1 MTRDGKPK
9 DPGQATQDKA
19 TLRNVARL
27 AGVSVATVSR
37 VMTGKARVSQEI
49 AERVLKSASDIG
61 VDLNRWNKSRLI
73 AFLLCNRAVLH
84 PFHSHILLG
93 AEASVAEQ
101 GWNMLFV
108 ALHYSPSQY
117 WRDIHIPRILERR
130 DLASGFIIAGT
141 SSQNLLDFL
150 KYERVPYAVLGN
162 NVVGEWRPEEHDVVY
177 FDDTQGAVEVTSYLL
192 SLGHRDIWYVG
203 NTQLPWDRRRY
214 EGYCQAMQAQG
225 LKPLLSEIDSQKD
238 EELGF
243 LATKS
248 LFSRGKPV
256 TAIFAGGDPTVEGVY
271 KALRDCGLRIPED
284 VSVAGFNDVEAKS
297 MHPALTSVRVFTE
310 QIGRQLSRMVLNRI
324 ENAGLAKQHIT
335 IPTQLIKRESCRSL
349 PVMTEGAGEG
359 TIQRTGTADLP

>member
-1 MTRDGKPK
+1 MTSNGKPTE
-9 DPGQATQDKA
+9 PVEATQDKA

-49 AERVLKSASDIG
+49 ADRVLKSASEIG

-84 PFHSHILLG
+84 PFHSHVLLG

-108 ALHYSPSQY
+108 TLHYSPTQH

-141 SSQNLLDFL
+141 SSQNLLEYL
-150 KYERVPYAVLGN
+150 SYERVPFSVLGN
-162 NVVGEWRPEEHDVVY
+162 NVVGDWRPEEHDVVC
-177 FDDTQGAVEVTSYLL
+177 FDDIQGGVEVTSYLL

-203 NTQLPWDRRRY
+203 NTQLPWYRRRY

-225 LKPLLSEIDSQKD
+225 LTPRLSEIDSEKD

-248 LFSRGKPV
+248 LISRGRPV
-256 TAIFAGGDPTVEGVY
+256 TAIFAGGDPAVEGVY

-284 VSVAGFNDVEAKS
+284 VSVAGFNDVEATS

-324 ENAGLAKQHIT
+324 ENAGLAKQQVT
-335 IPTQLIKRESCRSL
+335 IPTQLIKRESCRPL
-349 PVMTEGAGEG
+349 PVIIAGPGEG
-359 TIQRTGTADLP
+359 TLQRVATADRL